1 MPFPSL
7 SAIVSMVFCIFVV
20 AQTARADSCL
30 SSSASASVEG
40 MVTIRANDADA
51 KPYILMLS
59 NSVCLRA
66 EDALDNVDSAREI
79 HIFSSSSAVHSSI
92 GRFVGRH
99 VIIRGRA
106 FPAHTRYHHAA
117 IVMDV
122 EQID

>member
-1 MPFPSL
+1 MPLPSFNV
-7 SAIVSMVFCIFVV
+7 IMPMVCCLFVV
-20 AQTARADSCL
+20 AHAAHAGSCMN
-30 SSSASASVEG
+30 SSASASAEG
-40 MVTIRANDADA
+40 MVTIRATDANA
-51 KPYILMLS
+51 KPYILKLS
-59 NSVCLRA
+59 RSVCLEA
-66 EDALDNVDSAREI
+66 DDAADNVNSAREI

-99 VIIRGRA
+99 VVVKGRA